1 MAGDVRRVFNQWLGR
16 VQDEVGDILILCL
29 VYSFLFILFQLTSKR
44 TGLDDERSRFLE
56 EKERHFTELQ
66 MKVEREEAKLKE
78 MRRKVDA
85 DVSNQI
91 RQLTEERD
99 DTRRKIEE
107 ERQRFSSE
115 KAAHFAS
122 LQRDR
127 ERHRLVR
134 DRFLSVFLCQSESFF
149 FRLPRLSL
157 LREKRCRT
165 QASLRILSSS

>member
-1 MAGDVRRVFNQWLGR
+1 MKHCYVLQRAFEDMAGDVRRVYNQWLGR
-16 VQDEVGDILILCL
+16 VQDEVGAFRHYVRFISL
-29 VYSFLFILFQLTSKR
+29 SLFVFQLTSKR
-44 TGLDDERSRFLE
+44 TGLDDERCRFLE

-78 MRRKVDA
+78 MRRKMDA

-134 DRFLSVFLCQSESFF
+134 NIFLSAF
-149 FRLPRLSL
+149 
-157 LREKRCRT
+157 
-165 QASLRILSSS
+165 IL

>member
-1 MAGDVRRVFNQWLGR
+1 MKHCYVLQRAFEDMAGDVRRVYNQWLGR
-16 VQDEVGDILILCL
+16 VQDE
-29 VYSFLFILFQLTSKR
+29 LTSKR
-44 TGLDDERSRFLE
+44 TGLDDERCRFLE

-78 MRRKVDA
+78 MRRKMDA

-134 DRFLSVFLCQSESFF
+134 NIFLSAF
-149 FRLPRLSL
+149 
-157 LREKRCRT
+157 
-165 QASLRILSSS
+165 IL